1 MHNTQKILF
10 FHHLAIIAGLLYY
23 GFNIQY
29 AVLILIGCI
38 LWAYIVGHKG
48 LHIYLAHHDYKDNIK
63 SYLYTIGALV
73 TGVGSPLMFAATHRQ
88 HHKFHDTEKDP
99 HSPEHIGWLNVWFM
113 NYNSQH
119 ISPRLVRDY
128 LKSNFQKFMNRHW
141 MKLTVA
147 MIVVLGLIDPRIVC
161 FIIRNRGLSNICIH
175 SSPGFIHVAS
185 TFTRHVQTCFVIFN
199 YYYACVHRDKQ
210 RMGHSSCA

>member
-113 NYNSQH
+113 NYNSQR

-147 MIVVLGLIDPRIVC
+147 MIVVLVLIDPRIVC
-161 FIIRNRGLSNICIH
+161 FIISPFSVYTFHGSSAINVFGHLNGSPRNSKEVLFWNPWDTKH
-175 SSPGFIHVAS
+175 KEH
-185 TFTRHVQTCFVIFN
+185 HEW
-199 YYYACVHRDKQ
+199 K
-210 RMGHSSCA
+210 